1 MNAGASGIPRTNDAL
16 PHHAQTQLGAPR
28 RQCPSGL
35 LDRSCL
41 ETRRV
46 SLPLLVLIPFLGSA
60 LVAWAGGHG
69 RLRSAYATGLVT
81 FSALMLLLPSV
92 GDVLQGATLYWRH
105 DWLSAAGLAVSF
117 RLDGLGLLFALMI
130 LVIGLLVILYA
141 RYYLAESDPMG
152 RFFAYLLLFQG
163 SMLGVVLSENIIQ
176 LLIFW
181 ELTSISSFLLISY
194 WRHREDA
201 REGARMALAITGAGG
216 LAMLAGFLLLGE
228 IAGSYELSVI
238 LRSGDVIHEHPWYVP
253 TLVLILLGVFTKSAQ
268 FPFHF
273 WLPHA
278 MAAPTPVSAYLHS
291 ATMVKAGVFLLA
303 RLFPALSYSAEWSW
317 LVGGAG
323 LITLLLGAY
332 TALFKH
338 DLKGLLAYST
348 ISHLGLI
355 TLLFGI
361 GTPLAA
367 VAALFHI
374 MNHATFKASL
384 FMAAGIIDHEAGTRD
399 MRKLNGLWKYMPY
412 TAMLA
417 MVAAAAMAGV
427 PLLNGFLSKEMFFA
441 KTVYLTD
448 QGTIPWLPIV
458 ATLAGAFAVAYSLR
472 FVHDVFFNGE
482 PIDLPRTPH
491 EPPRWMKLPVEIL
504 VVICLAVGILPA
516 WTFGP
521 LLASAAAATL
531 QGELPEYSLAI
542 WHGFNPA
549 LMMSLVALAGGG
561 IIYAQREPLI
571 RWHERM
577 ISHIDARAFYRWLER
592 GLFRAAEHLD
602 VLLHRPA
609 LQFMVAVLIVTGC
622 AAALIGLWGFG
633 PLRGPRSLSSID
645 PVSLV
650 AGPVLAA
657 AALGT
662 VLLHRQRLLALLL
675 LSVVGLIVALT
686 FVKFSAPDLALT
698 QLSVEVVTIVLLLL
712 ALYFLPPLTP
722 AESSPARRG
731 RDLVLAVA
739 AGCGAGALTWA
750 VLTRPYETIAGYFLA
765 NSVPGGGG
773 SNVVNVILVDFRGFD
788 TLGEITVLAVAAI
801 GIYTLLEGLRLAA
814 PEADP
819 AGRRWSW
826 DLHPVIMASFSRL
839 LLPLALLVA
848 IFVLLRGH
856 NLPGGGFIAGL
867 ITAVAL
873 ITQYLANG
881 IAWTRSRMSTR
892 LHPMIGIGL
901 LIATATGLASW
912 AFGYPFLTSTFAH
925 LHWPLIGEFELAS
938 AMLFDLGVYLVVVG
952 VTLVILLQLGRLHDT
967 NRPKHSTDASGD
979 GN

>member
-1 MNAGASGIPRTNDAL
+1 MNLA
-16 PHHAQTQLGAPR
+16 
-28 RQCPSGL
+28 
-35 LDRSCL
+35 
-41 ETRRV
+41 
-46 SLPLLVLIPFLGSA
+46 LLVVIPFLGSA
-60 LVAWAGGHG
+60 LVAWAGSRG
-69 RLRSAYATGLVT
+69 RLRSAYAASAVT
-81 FSALMLLLPSV
+81 FSALVLLLPSV
-92 GDVLQGATLYWRH
+92 GEVMQGATLLWRH
-105 DWLSAAGLAVSF
+105 DWLPAAGLAVSF
-117 RLDGLGLLFALMI
+117 RLDGLALLFALMI

-141 RYYLAESDPMG
+141 RYYLAERDPMG
-152 RFFAYLLLFQG
+152 RFYAYLLLFQG
-163 SMLGVVLSENIIQ
+163 SMLGVVLSENLIQ

-201 REGARMALAITGAGG
+201 RRGARMALAITGAGG
-216 LAMLAGFLLLGE
+216 LALLAGFLLLGE

-238 LRSGDVIHEHPWYVP
+238 LRSGDVIHAHPWYVP

-303 RLFPALSYSAEWSW
+303 RLFPALSYSSEWSW

-367 VAALFHI
+367 VAAVFHI

-412 TAMLA
+412 TAVLA

-448 QGTIPWLPIV
+448 EGTIPWLPIV

-472 FVHDVFFNGE
+472 FIHDVFFNGE

-504 VVICLAVGILPA
+504 VVICLAVGIVPA

-521 LLASAAAATL
+521 LLATAAAATL
-531 QGELPEYSLAI
+531 QADLPEYSLAI
-542 WHGFNPA
+542 WHGINPA
-549 LMMSLVALAGGG
+549 LIMSMVALAGGAA
-561 IIYAQREPLI
+561 IYFLRHPLFS
-571 RWHERM
+571 WHDRT
-577 ISHIDARAFYRWLER
+577 IGRIDGRAMYGWLER
-592 GLFRAAEHLD
+592 GLFRSAGQLD
-602 VLLHRPA
+602 GMLHSPA
-609 LQFMVAVLIVTGC
+609 LQRMVAVVILGAVVL
-622 AAALIGLWGFG
+622 ALHGIWGFG
-633 PLRGPRSLSSID
+633 PLGGDQPLTPLD

-650 AGPVLAA
+650 AAAILAVSA
-657 AALGT
+657 VGT
-662 VLLHRQRLLALLL
+662 VLLHRQRMLALLL
-675 LSVVGLIVALT
+675 LSVVGLVVALT

-712 ALYFLPPLTP
+712 ALYFLPAQTP
-722 AESSPARRG
+722 AESTTGRRA
-731 RDLVLAVA
+731 RDLALAGA
-739 AGCGAGALTWA
+739 AGLGAAALTWA
-750 VLTRPYETIAGYFLA
+750 VLTRPYETIAGFFLA

-788 TLGEITVLAVAAI
+788 TLGEITVLAIAAI
-801 GIYTLLEGLRLAA
+801 GIYALLEGLQLTA
-814 PEADP
+814 PQAD
-819 AGRRWSW
+819 AGGRRWSW
-826 DLHPVIMASFSRL
+826 DRHPVIMASFSRL

-901 LIATATGLASW
+901 LIATATGLGSW
-912 AFGYPFLTSTFAH
+912 VFGYPFLTSTFTH
-925 LHWPLIGEFELAS
+925 LHWPLVGEFELAS

-952 VTLVILLQLGRLHDT
+952 VTLVILLRLGRLHDI
-967 NRPKHSTDASGD
+967 NRPANAPQPLEDD
-979 GN
+979 D